1 MKNAAFKLAG
11 VALSLSLAWGTAQ
24 AEALRIAADPVPH
37 AEILNYVKKLDPK
50 LDIKIVELTSGANAN
65 ELLASGDVDANYF
78 QHVPYLKSQE
88 KALGKTFAVA
98 ATVHIEPL
106 GIYSHKYKDFKSVPD
121 GATVAVPN
129 NVTNLSRALFLLQNQ
144 GLIKLD
150 AKFTDPA
157 STLATPKD
165 IVENPKH
172 LKILE
177 VESPQ
182 IPRSL
187 DDVALA
193 VINGNYALEAGL
205 SPAKDALGLESADHN
220 PYANI
225 LVTNPA
231 LANDPRIKELAKDLT
246 SPQVAEFI
254 RKTYNGSV
262 IPVAP
267 QS

>member
-1 MKNAAFKLAG
+1 MKYAAFKLAG

-106 GIYSHKYKDFKSVPD
+106 GIYSHKYKDFKSVPE

-129 NVTNLSRALFLLQNQ
+129 NVTNLSRALFLLQSQ

-165 IVENPKH
+165 IVESPKH

-205 SPAKDALGLESADHN
+205 SPAKDALGLESAEHN

-225 LVTNPA
+225 LVTNPS

-246 SPQVAEFI
+246 SP
-254 RKTYNGSV
+254 RW
-262 IPVAP
+262 
-267 QS
+267 QSLFVKPTTAR